1 MQAVKCGLPEYATCQ
16 CTIVFHEPSGLRG
29 SWYAVEAFWW
39 RPQAILDKN
48 ITMITTALRQESE
61 ASSDHQT
68 RHRLQGGTTNMA
80 LRLSYPGDI
89 TPDARQHAARFGD
102 PGCLLIAF

>member
-1 MQAVKCGLPEYATCQ
+1 
-16 CTIVFHEPSGLRG
+16 
-29 SWYAVEAFWW
+29 
-39 RPQAILDKN
+39 
-48 ITMITTALRQESE
+48 
-61 ASSDHQT
+61 
-68 RHRLQGGTTNMA
+68 MA